1 VSQPDISGTRRSIY
15 DLIDDRENGKPE
27 ALDALITAWQ
37 GIQELDSNDP
47 NSFFVIGGY
56 HGEPFR
62 GAGTTDGQTWWGGY
76 CEHGTVLFPT
86 WHRAYLHRLE
96 TALQTIPGCESV
108 MQPFW
113 DECDPRARQ
122 GGLPSVFTDPTYR
135 FADDRTIPNPL
146 KSYTLPVAIE
156 DLVTNEVPGKCSE
169 YSKPKDY
176 STVRYPLSG
185 LVGNATDLA
194 ATQAHNA
201 LYPDDTQNTKDL
213 NEMVVKWLTAVP
225 YQAGSSSPP
234 STQGY
239 DYYKFLQTLQAP
251 TYTLF
256 SNTTSQNAWNATHP
270 NGPVYF
276 ALENP
281 HNNMHVAIGGIDIPG
296 YSRSL
301 LPGANG
307 DMGEN
312 DTAALDPIFYFHH
325 CFIDY
330 VFWTWQRRNG
340 GTQWFDIDPADQGA
354 IATPPN
360 AQAPAGRSQ
369 NEQLSMDS
377 PLNPF
382 RTGVGPAAR
391 AITSRDVVDIGNL
404 GYQFGPGSLDE
415 YANPNTPIPPFPTG
429 SVVQVSGINR
439 GAIAGSFVIAAHA
452 EIDGKTQLIGFE
464 AVLSRWHVAGCA
476 NCQLHLESQAAFP
489 VPEHLHETLAQAGP
503 RDETTITASVHTRG
517 GLQGGVS
524 IPTAPHVLGAN
535 TPFKV
540 QLHR

>member
-1 VSQPDISGTRRSIY
+1 MRSAA
-15 DLIDDRENGKPE
+15 R
-27 ALDALITAWQ
+27 
-37 GIQELDSNDP
+37 
-47 NSFFVIGGY
+47 
-56 HGEPFR
+56 
-62 GAGTTDGQTWWGGY
+62 TD
-76 CEHGTVLFPT
+76 
-86 WHRAYLHRLE
+86 
-96 TALQTIPGCESV
+96 
-108 MQPFW
+108 
-113 DECDPRARQ
+113 
-122 GGLPSVFTDPTYR
+122 GLPSVFTDPTYR
-135 FADDRTIPNPL
+135 FADGRTIPNPL
-146 KSYTLPVAIE
+146 KSYTLPVAID

-169 YSKPKDY
+169 YSKPKGY

-194 ATQAHNA
+194 ATEAHNA
-201 LYPDDTQNTKDL
+201 QYPDDTQNSEYL
-213 NEMVVKWLTAVP
+213 NEIVIKWLTAVP
-225 YQAGSSSPP
+225 YQSSSSSPP

-256 SNTTSQNAWNATHP
+256 SNTTSQNAWNAAHP
-270 NGPVYF
+270 NGPVVF

-281 HNNMHVAIGGIDIPG
+281 HNNMHVAIGGIDIPN
-296 YSRSL
+296 YARSL

-312 DTAALDPIFYFHH
+312 DTAALDPVFYFHH

-340 GTQWFDIDPADQGA
+340 ATQWFDIDPTDPGA

-360 AQAPAGRSQ
+360 AQAPAGRGQ

-382 RTGVGPAAR
+382 RTGEGPAVR
-391 AITSRDVVDIGNL
+391 AMTSRDVVDIGNL
-404 GYQFGPGSLDE
+404 GYQFGPGSLDQ

-429 SVVQVSGINR
+429 PVVQVSGINR

-452 EIDGKTQLIGFE
+452 EIAGETQLIGYE

-476 NCQLHLESQAAFP
+476 NCQLHLESMAAFP
-489 VPEHLHETLAQAGP
+489 VPQHLHALLAQASP

-524 IPTAPHVLGAN
+524 IPTVAHVLGAN